1 MQDLPRSAHR
11 AHDGICRPHF
21 RFDLAQALQA
31 FDSACV
37 GMVEGQILLESFS
50 GAELAPDLVRGG
62 SRGEYGRRL
71 FVIRWVRPHVHWA
84 IARTL
89 TRTAEA

>member
-1 MQDLPRSAHR
+1 MQDLPLSTHR

-31 FDSACV
+31 FDSACI
-37 GMVEGQILLESFS
+37 GMVEEQVLLESFS
-50 GAELAPDLVRGG
+50 GAELAPGLVCGG
-62 SRGEYGRRL
+62 SRGEYCRRA
-71 FVIRWVRPHVHWA
+71 FVISWVHPHVYWA